1 MFYKYS
7 QWDGSQEIPDFDPES
22 LMDQLSEN
30 LMSYSDLQ
38 YSLRMMF
45 QGGFQSDQSRMPG
58 IQDLLQKLRTQ
69 RREQLERYDLNSVLD
84 DVLEQLERIIEKE
97 SKTID
102 QRLAGEPAS
111 PAGRPAPSD
120 AGGGEARRGG
130 DQGQTPGGLTEEEMR
145 RLRQHA
151 NSMAEQKR
159 QFIDSLPDDAGGQ
172 IRELTEYDF
181 LDPEA
186 QAEFNDL
193 LDKLRRQVMDS
204 HFKNLSETIENLT
217 PEDIERMRQMLQEL
231 NEMIEQRMQGRE
243 PDFDSFMEK
252 YGDFFEGM
260 KPTSLDDLIEKL
272 QRQMAMQQSLLDS
285 LPQDSRRSLQDMLNS
300 KIMDPRLRG
309 QMAQLGQNL
318 EALFPMRQMR
328 RQYPFHGAEQLSFE
342 QAMQVMD
349 QLQQIDDLEKQM
361 EHTRMGADL
370 DNVDVDKLRDILSDE
385 AAQNLED
392 LKDLTKLLEEAGY
405 IQRDGEQFELTPRGM
420 RRIGQRALQDIFTKL
435 NKDRFGSHT
444 LERSGLGTDRADDSK
459 RYEFGDPFII
469 DLEKT
474 IFNAVNR
481 RGPSVPIKLEAED
494 FEVERT
500 EHLTDTSIV
509 LMLDLSWSM
518 VLRGNFLPAKK
529 TALALSSLIRS
540 QFPRD
545 RIYIVGFSDYARE
558 LKADGLPFLNSHEAV
573 YGTNMQHGFIVAQKL
588 LARHKSNNKQIIMI
602 TDGEPTAYIENGQ
615 SYFEYPPTPLIFRET
630 LREVKRCTQKGIV
643 INTFMLD
650 RSEYLK
656 EFIGQMTKLNKGR
669 AFYTSADRLGN
680 YILVDYLT
688 GKRRSVA

>member
-1 MFYKYS
+1 
-7 QWDGSQEIPDFDPES
+7 
-22 LMDQLSEN
+22 
-30 LMSYSDLQ
+30 
-38 YSLRMMF
+38 
-45 QGGFQSDQSRMPG
+45 
-58 IQDLLQKLRTQ
+58 
-69 RREQLERYDLNSVLD
+69 
-84 DVLEQLERIIEKE
+84 
-97 SKTID
+97 
-102 QRLAGEPAS
+102 
-111 PAGRPAPSD
+111 
-120 AGGGEARRGG
+120 
-130 DQGQTPGGLTEEEMR
+130 MR

-204 HFKNLSETIENLT
+204 YFKNLSETIENLT

-370 DNVDVDKLRDILSDE
+370 DNVDVDKLRDILGDE

-420 RRIGQRALQDIFTKL
+420 RRIGQRALQDILHQTQQ
-435 NKDRFGSHT
+435 
-444 LERSGLGTDRADDSK
+444 RSVRQPHARALGTRNRPRRRQQTLRIRRSFHHRPGKDDLQRREPARSLRTNQARSRRLRGRADRASHRHLHRAHARSLLVDGAAGQFPSGQENRARAEQPDQESVPP
-459 RYEFGDPFII
+459 RP
-469 DLEKT
+469 DLHRRILRLRPRVESGWT
-474 IFNAVNR
+474 AFSQLTRGRLRNQHATWFH
-481 RGPSVPIKLEAED
+481 RGP
-494 FEVERT
+494 
-500 EHLTDTSIV
+500 
-509 LMLDLSWSM
+509 
-518 VLRGNFLPAKK
+518 
-529 TALALSSLIRS
+529 
-540 QFPRD
+540 
-545 RIYIVGFSDYARE
+545 
-558 LKADGLPFLNSHEAV
+558 EAV
-573 YGTNMQHGFIVAQKL
+573 GA
-588 LARHKSNNKQIIMI
+588 SQI
-602 TDGEPTAYIENGQ
+602 EQ
-615 SYFEYPPTPLIFRET
+615 
-630 LREVKRCTQKGIV
+630 
-643 INTFMLD
+643 
-650 RSEYLK
+650 
-656 EFIGQMTKLNKGR
+656 
-669 AFYTSADRLGN
+669 
-680 YILVDYLT
+680 
-688 GKRRSVA
+688 